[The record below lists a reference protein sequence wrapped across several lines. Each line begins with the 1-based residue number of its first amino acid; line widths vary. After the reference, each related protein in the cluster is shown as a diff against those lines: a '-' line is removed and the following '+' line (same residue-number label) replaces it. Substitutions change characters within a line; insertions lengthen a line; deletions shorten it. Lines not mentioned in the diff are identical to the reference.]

1 MSIWKGSARA
11 FLTALICACGLA
23 FGYYITATITHDL
36 VSAPYGEPP
45 TCYTF
50 HRAVVIVP
58 AVCAKHDICETP
70 IEAKVCDSILI
81 RGAKR

>member
-1 MSIWKGSARA
+1 MSILEYAVGVIVV
-11 FLTALICACGLA
+11 ALLLGIAIATVGLA
-23 FGYYITATITHDL
+23 
-36 VSAPYGEPP
+36 VSADPSSAGATP

-58 AVCAKHDICETP
+58 TVCAKHDICETA

-81 RGAKR
+81 QGAKR

>member
-1 MSIWKGSARA
+1 MSTWKGSVRA
-11 FLTALICACGLA
+11 FLTVLIGACGLA

-36 VSAPYGEPP
+36 MSAASGEPP
-45 TCYTF
+45 ICYTF
-50 HRAVVIVP
+50 HRAVVVVP
-58 AVCAKHDICETP
+58 TVCAKHDICETP

>member
-1 MSIWKGSARA
+1 MEAAMIRGTLCFVIA
-11 FLTALICACGLA
+11 FIALVAALTCMVLGA
-23 FGYYITATITHDL
+23 IT
-36 VSAPYGEPP
+36 SQPAPTTAPMTP

>member
-1 MSIWKGSARA
+1 MRILEYAVGVIVAA
-11 FLTALICACGLA
+11 ILLGIGVVLAGLA
-23 FGYYITATITHDL
+23 ASTNPSPAGAT
-36 VSAPYGEPP
+36 P

-58 AVCAKHDICETP
+58 DVCAKHDICETA

-81 RGAKR
+81 QGAKR

>member
-1 MSIWKGSARA
+1 MIRGTLCCVIA
-11 FLTALICACGLA
+11 FIALAAALTSMVLCALISQPDPT
-23 FGYYITATITHDL
+23 TAPRT
-36 VSAPYGEPP
+36 P

-58 AVCAKHDICETP
+58 AVCAKHDICETA

-81 RGAKR
+81 QGAKR